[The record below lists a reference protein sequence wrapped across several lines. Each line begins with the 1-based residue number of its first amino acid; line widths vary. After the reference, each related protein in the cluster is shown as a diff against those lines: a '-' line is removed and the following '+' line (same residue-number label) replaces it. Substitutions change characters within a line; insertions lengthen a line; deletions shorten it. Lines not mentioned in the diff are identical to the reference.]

1 MTDTDWSAL
10 EQLMAQ
16 GPAKP
21 PPTLNLGEASAGQF
35 GEFPEAYTAPTS
47 QADWWRGLPTTPGY
61 SAYPEEPTVPE
72 IPAAAPTQTAWNLWG
87 GRPQW
92 EEVSQQ
98 QQAARQRPWDVQAPA
113 APAPAAPYE
122 PFEAN
127 YPGGMPIP
135 TAFGQEEPLGY
146 PAAPG
151 RLTGL
156 PEWAQTSPYTLG
168 TMGPAAAAAPVLPT
182 MGPSPLEAPAAGA
195 APPPRAPGPTAPA
208 MAPPPPPKQGGF
220 WRAIGGPRVDILRGQ
235 AYEAQLRPYLLA
247 QKAQQTAEQEAAVAR
262 AMPSL
267 IAGGAP
273 AGPPPVP
280 LSPEAMATFGLRPEE
295 VAEPAVSARPGGL
308 PSSAAI
314 RANAVR
320 LNLNLEHPK
329 IKSLIEGV
337 ERQEKAEREAETEY
351 RQRQEHLLKVKQF
364 EEAITP
370 HFFANGEVG
379 YFDQKTRKYVMERP
393 GEKEPVIAQTEQEA
407 IQRGPLFGGPW
418 TQAQVDAAI
427 KGIRAGKAYEASLKA
442 QGEKPPEYDLQD
454 AESIVDTGI
463 DPKTDKPATPE
474 RTAWAQKRVGGEVQR
489 GERKVTFTAQEQTK
503 AQLERDLDKPH
514 PNPFRLIPIDPMT
527 GPAKAN
533 ITNREVRDKGYIEQ
547 SEADHNRYQGTL
559 DTKRSVERARFLYNN
574 FGGAAVIGPIIGRTN
589 KMAELASAA
598 PPLFSALQAALALA
612 RSAWIR
618 STSGAQIGPVEKDI
632 DWDII
637 SRMDMSTQE
646 FEARLNEASQQM
658 DYKEQKA
665 RRGPGYAILEDAL
678 WKAHLKAGVEPNI
691 DRFKAYEAKV
701 TQWMKEKGAKPEQI
715 TMARMVEAINRGRG
729 AGPMADF
736 PMPGK

>member
-1 MTDTDWSAL
+1 MNGYPRHPVMSERLRDFAAL
-10 EQLMAQ
+10 QALMEE
-16 GPAKP
+16 GPEKP
-21 PPTLNLGEASAGQF
+21 PPTFEMGGPEAGQF
-35 GEFPEAYTAPTS
+35 GGEFPEAWTAPYT
-47 QADWWRGLPTTPGY
+47 QADWAGGL
-61 SAYPEEPTVPE
+61 TVPQVAVTPPAAPPT
-72 IPAAAPTQTAWNLWG
+72 IPAATYPAWNLWG
-87 GRPQW
+87 GKPEW
-92 EEVSQQ
+92 EAESERQY
-98 QQAARQRPWDVQAPA
+98 AARQRPWEIQAAPTGA
-113 APAPAAPYE
+113 LPQVGYPEAPIPLEEIPGPAPAE
-122 PFEAN
+122 
-127 YPGGMPIP
+127 
-135 TAFGQEEPLGY
+135 T
-146 PAAPG
+146 PAG
-151 RLTGL
+151 RLAGF

-168 TMGPAAAAAPVLPT
+168 TMGPSPAAPVLPT
-182 MGPSPLEAPAAGA
+182 MGPSPVEAPAAP
-195 APPPRAPGPTAPA
+195 APAPRAPGPPAPA

-308 PSSAAI
+308 PTSAAI

-407 IQRGPLFGGPW
+407 LQRGPLFGGPW
-418 TQAQVDAAI
+418 TQEQVDAAI

-474 RTAWAQKRVGGEVQR
+474 RTAWAQKRVSGEVGR

-514 PNPFRLIPIDPMT
+514 PNPARLIPIDPMT

-547 SEADHNRYQGTL
+547 TEADHTRYQGTL
-559 DTKRSVERARFLYNN
+559 DTKRSVERVRFLYEN
-574 FGGAAVIGPIIGRTN
+574 FGGDKVIGPLLGRVN
-589 KMAELASAA
+589 KMSELASAA
-598 PPLFSALQAALALA
+598 PPLFSAMQAALALA

-618 STSGAQIGPVEKDI
+618 ATSGAQIGPVEKDI

-646 FEARLNEASQQM
+646 FWARLNEASQQL